1 MFSMEEKKK
10 KKKLTLS
17 VSTKKPFDASNYVG
31 SGYKKSVVIEKKT
44 SVKKN
49 EQRFSNRNKNYNLDK
64 SEQKFKDQG
73 KQVRNE
79 GFIQKKPSN
88 NRNFQ
93 IRKIAEERATK
104 RFKSHDESS
113 LATKKGN
120 LSKNKATPSK
130 REYKLTLS
138 KAQSDEVLD
147 GRERSLA
154 SVRRARLKEKKNQ
167 ETENK
172 KIETKKIIREV
183 NIPDKI
189 TIQEL
194 SNRMAM
200 QASAIIKHLL
210 GMGVVATINH
220 NIDADTAEYLVK
232 EFGNVPIREAKPEL
246 NLGKLNNQ
254 ESKNLKSR
262 APIVT
267 IMGHVDHGKT
277 SLLDALRKTNVVA
290 QEHGGITQ
298 HIGAYKIKT
307 EEGKDITFIDTP
319 GHAAFTEMR
328 ARGSK
333 VTDIVV
339 LVVSADDGVKP
350 QTIEAIKH
358 SKAAKVPIIVA
369 INKCDLPGADPQKV
383 KNELLQYELI
393 AEDLSG
399 DTLFAEV
406 SATKKQNLNKLKEN
420 IILQSDLLD
429 LKADYDAIASGVIL
443 ESRIDKGKGPVSTVL
458 ITNGSL
464 KRGDFF
470 VSGNTWGKIRAM
482 INDEGQNIDL
492 AIPSTPVEILGMN
505 NSAFAGDD
513 FVVVESEDKA
523 KEINEYRVEHGK
535 SKQAPLIS
543 ANRESAFDESV
554 PPKELAIIIKS
565 DVHGSSE
572 ALKNAIEKIKH
583 EEVTPKI
590 ILSSIG
596 VITET
601 DVTLAKASNAI
612 LIGFNVRPIKEAK
625 KLAETH
631 KINIKYF
638 NIIYEVLDFI
648 NDSLSGLLKPDIKEK
663 IVGSAEVQTIFKVS
677 KVGKV
682 AGSKVL
688 EGEIINN
695 LNARLIRDGSVLYTG
710 FIGSIF
716 REKNAAKQ
724 VAAGLECGI
733 TLKDFTDYKEKD
745 VIEVYKI
752 IETERRI

>member
-1 MFSMEEKKK
+1 MEEKKIK

-17 VSTKKPFDASNYVG
+17 VSSKTLHNVPNYV
-31 SGYKKSVVIEKKT
+31 KSRQKTSVLIEKKAPRRWGE
-44 SVKKN
+44 KKFQSRDN
-49 EQRFSNRNKNYNLDK
+49 NFNKSKSTANFIPKKTRINRNVD
-64 SEQKFKDQG
+64 
-73 KQVRNE
+73 
-79 GFIQKKPSN
+79 
-88 NRNFQ
+88 
-93 IRKIAEERATK
+93 IRKMAEERATN
-104 RFKSHDESS
+104 RFKNLKEDSLQPKKSS
-113 LATKKGN
+113 LGKDKGF
-120 LSKNKATPSK
+120 TSK
-130 REYKLTLS
+130 REQKLTLS
-138 KAQSDEVLD
+138 KALDDEVLD

-167 ETENK
+167 DSEK
-172 KIETKKIIREV
+172 AKIETKKIVHEV
-183 NIPDKI
+183 NIPGKI

-200 QASAIIKHLL
+200 QASNIIKHLL

-220 NIDADTAEYLVK
+220 TIDADTAEYLVK
-232 EFGNVPIREAKPEL
+232 EFGNIPIREKKPDLNILKPEKKD
-246 NLGKLNNQ
+246 N
-254 ESKNLKSR
+254 KNLKSR
-262 APIVT
+262 PPIVT
-267 IMGHVDHGKT
+267 VMGHVDHGKT
-277 SLLDALRKTNVVA
+277 SLLDALRNTNIVA

-298 HIGAYKIKT
+298 HIGAYRVKT
-307 EEGKDITFIDTP
+307 EKGKSITFIDTP

-339 LVVSADDGVKP
+339 LVVAADDGVKP

-358 SKAAKVPIIVA
+358 AKAAKVPIIVA
-369 INKCDLPGADPQKV
+369 INKCDLPAADPQKI

-393 AEDLSG
+393 AEELSG

-406 SATKKQNLNKLKEN
+406 SATTKKNLDKLKEN
-420 IILQSDLLD
+420 ITLQSDLLD
-429 LKADYDAIASGVIL
+429 LKASFEGSATGVIL
-443 ESRIDKGKGPVSTVL
+443 ESRIDKGKGSVSTVL
-458 ITNGSL
+458 IISGNLEKGNY
-464 KRGDFF
+464 F

-482 INDEGQNIDL
+482 INDQGQNIDSAL
-492 AIPSTPVEILGMN
+492 PSTPVEILGMN

-513 FVVVESEDKA
+513 FIVVDSEEKA
-523 KEINEYRVEHGK
+523 KEINEYRIKDLK

-543 ANRESAFDESV
+543 ANKESAFDDTATPE
-554 PPKELAIIIKS
+554 ELSIIIKS

-583 EEVTPKI
+583 PEVTPKI
-590 ILSSIG
+590 ILSNIG

-601 DVTLAKASNAI
+601 DVTLARASNAI
-612 LIGFNVRPIKEAK
+612 LIGFNVRPNKEAK

-631 KINIKYF
+631 KITIKFF

-648 NDSLSGLLKPDIKEK
+648 NDSLSGLLKPDVKEQA
-663 IVGSAEVQTIFKVS
+663 VGSAEVQTIFTVS

-682 AGSKVL
+682 AGSKVI
-688 EGEIINN
+688 EGEIVNN
-695 LNARLIRDGSVLYTG
+695 LNARLIRDGNVLYTG
-710 FIGSIF
+710 AINSIF

-733 TLKDFTDYKEKD
+733 TLKDFADFKEKD

>member
-1 MFSMEEKKK
+1 
-10 KKKLTLS
+10 
-17 VSTKKPFDASNYVG
+17 
-31 SGYKKSVVIEKKT
+31 
-44 SVKKN
+44 
-49 EQRFSNRNKNYNLDK
+49 
-64 SEQKFKDQG
+64 
-73 KQVRNE
+73 
-79 GFIQKKPSN
+79 
-88 NRNFQ
+88 
-93 IRKIAEERATK
+93 
-104 RFKSHDESS
+104 
-113 LATKKGN
+113 
-120 LSKNKATPSK
+120 
-130 REYKLTLS
+130 
-138 KAQSDEVLD
+138 
-147 GRERSLA
+147 
-154 SVRRARLKEKKNQ
+154 
-167 ETENK
+167 
-172 KIETKKIIREV
+172 
-183 NIPDKI
+183 
-189 TIQEL
+189 
-194 SNRMAM
+194 
-200 QASAIIKHLL
+200 
-210 GMGVVATINH
+210 
-220 NIDADTAEYLVK
+220 
-232 EFGNVPIREAKPEL
+232 
-246 NLGKLNNQ
+246 
-254 ESKNLKSR
+254 
-262 APIVT
+262 
-267 IMGHVDHGKT
+267 
-277 SLLDALRKTNVVA
+277 
-290 QEHGGITQ
+290 
-298 HIGAYKIKT
+298 
-307 EEGKDITFIDTP
+307 
-319 GHAAFTEMR
+319 MR

-333 VTDIVV
+333 VTDIVI

-543 ANRESAFDESV
+543 ANRESAFDESA

-752 IETERRI
+752 IETERRIWKWDKLTILLFRKDN